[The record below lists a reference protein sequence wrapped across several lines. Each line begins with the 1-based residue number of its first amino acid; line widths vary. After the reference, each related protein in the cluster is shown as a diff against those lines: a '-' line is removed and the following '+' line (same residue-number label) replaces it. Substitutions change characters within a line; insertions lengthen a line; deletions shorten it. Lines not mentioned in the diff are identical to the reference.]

1 MELRQVRYFAAV
13 ARHRHFTRAAAEL
26 GLAQPALS
34 QQVRALE
41 RELGVVLIDRGGRRV
56 RLTDAG
62 EAFHVWAERILADV
76 AAAEAELAAFAGL
89 GRGRV
94 VLGTTPVQTLG
105 RVDLPGLLAAFHH
118 RYPGVEIALRE
129 ATTPILIDELEAGR
143 LDLALGALMADVV
156 PPGIVAQP
164 LFAEELVAIVA
175 PDHPLARRGN
185 VRIAEL
191 AQERFALAA
200 PGSPI
205 RQAIAA
211 AMTSPIAVT
220 FETAE
225 PSLARA
231 IVARGLAVSA
241 IPRSLAEETGPAVA
255 LLRLADVP
263 ARRTVALLYSTNR
276 PRSAAAERF
285 LSIAREHLAGSS
297 HAKTG

>member
-76 AAAEAELAAFAGL
+76 AAAEAELAVFAGL

-220 FETAE
+220 FETTE

-285 LSIAREHLAGSS
+285 LSIAREHFAGSS
-297 HAKTG
+297 HANTG

>member
-1 MELRQVRYFAAV
+1 MSL
-13 ARHRHFTRAAAEL
+13 
-26 GLAQPALS
+26 
-34 QQVRALE
+34 
-41 RELGVVLIDRGGRRV
+41 D
-56 RLTDAG
+56 
-62 EAFHVWAERILADV
+62 
-76 AAAEAELAAFAGL
+76 
-89 GRGRV
+89 
-94 VLGTTPVQTLG
+94 GTTPVQTLG

-118 RYPGVEIALRE
+118 CYPGVEIALRE

-297 HAKTG
+297 YANTG

>member
-76 AAAEAELAAFAGL
+76 AAAEAELAVFAGL

-129 ATTPILIDELEAGR
+129 ATTPILIDDLEAGR

-156 PPGIVAQP
+156 PPGIVVQP

-220 FETAE
+220 FETTE

-285 LSIAREHLAGSS
+285 LSIAREHFAGSS
-297 HAKTG
+297 HANTG

>member
-13 ARHRHFTRAAAEL
+13 ARHRHFTRAAGEL

-105 RVDLPGLLAAFHH
+105 RVDLPGLLAD

-297 HAKTG
+297 HANTG